1 MKSNILGG
9 GRMFQ
14 VGDQVFCPMRG
25 SGIVEAIEDRLML
38 DQVKEYFIIQLQSS
52 NMTIMVPIDKVALSR
67 FRHISDAATADRV
80 LATLAERDIVIDD
93 TVPVKQRLKNNQ
105 VKLSAGTLDD
115 CAQVVRDLTHIQKEK
130 PLNAGERAMLMDS
143 RKLLLDEIT
152 MIKDLSKE
160 DATAMIDELLG

>member
-1 MKSNILGG
+1 
-9 GRMFQ
+9 MFQ